1 MRVLLS
7 AALLAAAYTGA
18 YAQSSEPAKVE
29 ETVIEGVGLSDTIPC
44 EGRDIGVYGADNKI
58 NLTGACGNVVVHG
71 DGHTVSVDQAKQLSI
86 SGAGHTVTA
95 TSVATLIIET
105 TENTVTA
112 TVDGEPGS
120 VTISGADQVANLTLE
135 SAAKIAV
142 SGTQQTVNWSLA
154 ADAPEPTVDIDGIDN
169 AVNRVDGLD

>member
-7 AALLAAAYTGA
+7 AALLAAASTGA
-18 YAQSSEPAKVE
+18 YAQTSEPAKVE

-58 NLTGACGNVVVHG
+58 NLTGTCGNVVVHG

-112 TVDGEPGS
+112 TVDGAPGS
-120 VTISGADQVANLTLE
+120 VTISGADQVVNLTLASE
-135 SAAKIAV
+135 TAIDV
-142 SGTQQTVNWSLA
+142 SGTLNTVNWDLA
-154 ADAPEPTVDIDGIDN
+154 EGAPEPQVGLGGIDN
-169 AVNRVDGLD
+169 AVNRIP